1 MLVRLIFTFT
11 TLFSFEAYSKVR
23 SVESDDNKMIPI
35 TLSLGRSTVLQFLDT
50 PKKVISGNS
59 NYFNIEFSGTDVTIQ
74 PLSQV
79 NSNLFIYSGHRRYG
93 FHIRTCLCSTY
104 DDLVKVY
111 WKQPQKAYRPLHEQG
126 QNLFKAKSFEVSKAT
141 VYVNKVFFHKFNEVY
156 VVSGSIAQPKSYSKP
171 KPESFKITGGGKTHQ
186 ILDVVYN
193 KTHSFEKLN
202 HYRFRVFFKL
212 DTPQDLALR
221 AKFNGQENYTLISRK
236 DLL

>member
-1 MLVRLIFTFT
+1 MFIRLIIITI
-11 TLFSFEAYSKVR
+11 TLFSSTAFSKVR

-50 PKKVISGNS
+50 PTKVISGNS

-93 FHIRTCLCSTY
+93 FHIKSCLCSAY

-111 WKQPQKAYRPLHEQG
+111 WTQPKSKYRPLDEKG
-126 QNLFKAKSFEVSKAT
+126 GNTFKPISFNVNLAT
-141 VYVNKVFFHKFNEVY
+141 IYVNKIFYHKFNEVY
-156 VVSGSIAQPKSYSKP
+156 VISGSLAQPKNYAKP
-171 KPESFKITGGGKTHQ
+171 KLKNFWITSDKQHHQ
-186 ILDVVYN
+186 IMEVVYY
-193 KTHSFEKLN
+193 KTHSFKDLD
-202 HYRFRVFFKL
+202 HFRFRIFFKL
-212 DTPQDLALR
+212 NSAQNLALR
-221 AKFNGQENYTLISRK
+221 AKFNGKNSYTLISKK